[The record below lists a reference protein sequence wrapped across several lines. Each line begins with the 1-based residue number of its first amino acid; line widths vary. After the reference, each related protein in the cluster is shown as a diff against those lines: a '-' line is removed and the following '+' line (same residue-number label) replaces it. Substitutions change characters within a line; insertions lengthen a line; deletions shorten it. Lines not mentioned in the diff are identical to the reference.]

1 MATINHKE
9 EVLKVY
15 PDAEIMVSVMGN
27 LIGIVSDVALDK
39 YDLWELGSADTEN
52 EAWQNAYNN
61 ILNQKQ

>member
-1 MATINHKE
+1 MATINYKD

-15 PDAEIMVSVMGN
+15 PDAKIMVSVMGN
-27 LIGIVSDVALDK
+27 LIAIVSDIALDK

-61 ILNQKQ
+61 IKNQNK